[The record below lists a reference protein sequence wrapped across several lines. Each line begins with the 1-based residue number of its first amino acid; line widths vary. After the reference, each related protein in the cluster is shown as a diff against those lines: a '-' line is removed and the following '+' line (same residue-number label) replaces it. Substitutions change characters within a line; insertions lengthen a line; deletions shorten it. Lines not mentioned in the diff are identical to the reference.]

1 MITHIRV
8 KNFKSW
14 QDSGGVELAPLTGFF
29 GTNSSGKSSLLQML
43 LSLKQT
49 VGRNEVLFFGDEK
62 SLVNLGNF
70 QEVIHGHEVRNELYL
85 GLNCRLSHT
94 VPYDFVVTTQGQM
107 LNFSFST
114 VIREVEGNQ
123 VIKDFR
129 YNSLTSRVRVVWE
142 DNNLFVNN
150 QNSVPIQVQNCYG
163 LSSSENADVPEVLT
177 GFISVFEELFSH
189 VYYLGPTRIHPQRHY
204 HWNDKDPT
212 DVGLWGDKVIDALL
226 CAHMRRVKIAKKGE
240 AVTIEDR
247 VSEWLR
253 ELDLAYSFSLEPV
266 GALKDDNYEVRIQKN
281 ATSPAVTLADI
292 GYGLAD
298 VLPML
303 VLCYY
308 TPEGS
313 TLILEQPG
321 IHLHPKAQADLADL
335 LIEVITERNL
345 QILIESHSEHLLN
358 RLQRRVAEEK
368 IAADQTALYFC
379 RYIDGASKIDRLE
392 MDEFGNIANWPENFF
407 GDEMGDLFA
416 MTEAQ
421 REREKRE
428 TGLIEG
434 PTIAPSTSK

>member
-1 MITHIRV
+1 MITHIRMR
-8 KNFKSW
+8 NFKSW
-14 QDSGGVELAPLTGFF
+14 EDSGEVTLAPLTGFF

-43 LSLKQT
+43 LLLKQT
-49 VGRNEVLFFGDEK
+49 VEHSDSAEVIFFGDEN
-62 SLVNLGNF
+62 SPVTLGNLR
-70 QEVIHGHEVRNELYL
+70 EVIHGHDVEATLELEVGCRTQTSLIIEVGELNNYAHSGFSPLDVDSFTFSAAIQERNEQSIFEDAYYIFGPHNEWKKEWKYS
-85 GLNCRLSHT
+85 GLVSPSRDQSNVLLKGD
-94 VPYDFVVTTQGQM
+94 YDG
-107 LNFSFST
+107 SGPR
-114 VIREVEGNQ
+114 I
-123 VIKDFR
+123 
-129 YNSLTSRVRVVWE
+129 E
-142 DNNLFVNN
+142 DLLKH
-150 QNSVPIQVQNCYG
+150 
-163 LSSSENADVPEVLT
+163 LSSSFEN
-177 GFISVFEELFSH
+177 LFDHIYS
-189 VYYLGPTRIHPQRHY
+189 LGPTRVQPKRSY
-204 HWNDKDPT
+204 HWNDKDPA

-226 CAHMRRVKIAKKGE
+226 CAHMRRVKISKKGE
-240 AVTIEDR
+240 EATIEDR
-247 VSEWLR
+247 ISEWLR
-253 ELDLAYSFSLEPV
+253 ELDLAYSFSLKPV
-266 GALKDDNYEVRIQKN
+266 GALKDDNYEVRIQKS
-281 ATSPAVTLADI
+281 ATSPVVTLDDM

-308 TPEGS
+308 TPKGS

-321 IHLHPKAQADLADL
+321 IHLHPMAQADLADL

-421 REREKRE
+421 RERQKR
-428 TGLIEG
+428 TEG
-434 PTIAPSTSK
+434 